1 MKPLHAAVG
10 ALLTACLLAPA
21 LAGAAQS
28 TPLETVAAFHA
39 ALAAGNTAQA
49 SALLAPG
56 VQIYE
61 GGQVERSRAEYA
73 AHHLAADAAF
83 AGATSTTVLRQSER
97 AGAEVAIVMRETETV
112 GRFKGA
118 AVHVLGAETVTLEK
132 TAGGWLIN
140 HIHWSSRKPS
150 R

>member
-1 MKPLHAAVG
+1 MKPLRAAL
-10 ALLTACLLAPA
+10 ALLMACVLTPA
-21 LAGAAQS
+21 LAEVP
-28 TPLETVAAFHA
+28 TPMDTVARFHA
-39 ALAAGNTAQA
+39 ALAAGDTAQA

-61 GGQVERSRAEYA
+61 AGHAERSREEYA

-83 AGATSTTVLRQSER
+83 AAATRTTVLRQSER
-97 AGAEVAIVMRETETV
+97 AGAELALVMRETETV

-118 AVHVLGAETVTLEK
+118 PVHVVGAETVMLEK
-132 TAGGWLIN
+132 TAAGWLIN